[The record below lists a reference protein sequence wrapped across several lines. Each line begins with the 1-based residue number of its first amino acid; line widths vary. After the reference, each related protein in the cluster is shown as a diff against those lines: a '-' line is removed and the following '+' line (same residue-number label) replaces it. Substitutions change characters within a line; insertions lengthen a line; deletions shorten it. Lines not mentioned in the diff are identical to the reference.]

1 MFESSLF
8 RIFIRVFF
16 VSPFSPS
23 PLRDKGYK
31 EYSLMGK
38 TGNSKLQ
45 IISSSLNALVCKLD
59 ITLYAHLS
67 FISSPLSLPHVPSPS
82 IDKEVI
88 ATVVY
93 KEYSLMGKIGSFKL
107 QISSSS
113 LGALVY
119 ITLITI
125 FWFFSQKKK
134 RVRFSPFLN
143 FTYVEGKGTRDK

>member
-1 MFESSLF
+1 
-8 RIFIRVFF
+8 
-16 VSPFSPS
+16 
-23 PLRDKGYK
+23 
-31 EYSLMGK
+31 MGK
-38 TGNSKLQ
+38 TVNSKLQ
-45 IISSSLNALVCKLD
+45 IISSSLNALFCKLD
-59 ITLYAHLS
+59 ITLYPHLS

-93 KEYSLMGKIGSFKL
+93 KEYSLIGKIGSFKL

-119 ITLITI
+119 IILISF

-134 RVRFSPFLN
+134 RVRFSPFFN